1 MTVYSTLKPE
11 NTILNNVYLTYSF
24 FKNGSVN
31 VVKIDKDTNNISDL
45 TIEFKIVANDGYK
58 IDYENSSFEVDL
70 RTLTLEGLPDLTE
83 PTEEDLL
90 KIDLNEF
97 ATAEKIGAFDTSA
110 LVGDDAYNFQNV
122 DVTNFKTIEK
132 TFDVT
137 DDYGEFSSIK
147 YYIVLIDPKETSCML
162 GIYVDTDGS
171 SLFSVDGD
179 DKPKIELMHSYI
191 NDYGEFSDDTFFSVH
206 KIAFNA
212 KAIGVEPEKPLSK
225 NIFTTYVVSPSTL
238 AGIVGKQDI
247 YNEIIIN
254 TLSYPLKFNDDDLSE
269 TTIKLAGE
277 DTTHKGKTFN
287 KNNVKIEIFK
297 FKVPT
302 FNNVEQCTVNLPFN
316 NSIFLNYEDLE
327 NKTITGYII
336 YEVLTTS
343 TTLIINNG
351 DHNIY
356 KSSFDIGS
364 DLPYKPTGDYANYSK
379 SETRLANDT
388 PLLIIKCSQI
398 IKQTEVIKGTIKSEI
413 KGILKDELELLN
425 TLTEK
430 GVLINE

>member
-31 VVKIDKDTNNISDL
+31 VVKIDKDTNNITDL
-45 TIEFKIVANDGYK
+45 QLEFKIVANDGYK
-58 IDYENSSFEVDL
+58 IDYDDGQFELDL
-70 RTLTLEGLPDLTE
+70 RTLTLDDLPNLTE
-83 PTEEDLL
+83 PTETDLL

-97 ATAEKIGAFDTSA
+97 ATAEKIGVLTLKST
-110 LVGDDAYNFQNV
+110 DDYNFHDV

-132 TFDVT
+132 TVETT
-137 DDYGEFSSIK
+137 DDYGEFSSVT
-147 YYIVLIDPKETSCML
+147 YYIVLIDPKETSCMI
-162 GIYVDTDGS
+162 GVYTDTDGNS
-171 SLFSVDGD
+171 IFSVNGEGKAQFDL
-179 DKPKIELMHSYI
+179 KPIFI
-191 NDYGEFSDDTFFSVH
+191 NDYGETSDDTFFPVH

-212 KAIGVEPEKPLSK
+212 KASGVEPEKPLSK
-225 NIFTTYVVSPSTL
+225 NIFTTYVVSPATL

-277 DTTHKGKTFN
+277 ETTHKGKTFN

-297 FKVPT
+297 FSIPT
-302 FNNVEQCTVNLPFN
+302 FNNVEQCTINLPFN
-316 NSIFLNYEDLE
+316 NSVFLNYEDLE
-327 NKTITGYII
+327 NKTITGYLI

-356 KSSFDIGS
+356 KGSFDIGS

-379 SETRLANDT
+379 SETRLSNDT

-398 IKQTEVIKGTIKSEI
+398 IKQNEVIKGIIQSEI
-413 KGILKDELELLN
+413 QGILKDELELLN

-430 GVLINE
+430 GVLING

>member
-58 IDYENSSFEVDL
+58 IDYDDGQFELDL
-70 RTLTLEGLPDLTE
+70 RTLTLDDLPNLTE
-83 PTEEDLL
+83 PTETDLL
-90 KIDLNEF
+90 KIDLSEF
-97 ATAEKIGAFDTSA
+97 AAAEKIGAFDPT
-110 LVGDDAYNFQNV
+110 GTDDYNFHDV

-132 TFDVT
+132 TVETT
-137 DDYGEFSSIK
+137 DDYGEFSSVT

-179 DKPKIELMHSYI
+179 DKPTIELTHSYI
-191 NDYGEFSDDTFFSVH
+191 NDYGEESDDTFFSVH

-225 NIFTTYVVSPSTL
+225 NIFTTYVVSPSIL
-238 AGIVGKQDI
+238 AGIVGKQNI

-277 DTTHKGKTFN
+277 ETTHKGKTFN

-297 FKVPT
+297 FSIPT

-327 NKTITGYII
+327 NKTITGYLI

-356 KSSFDIGS
+356 KASFDIGS

-388 PLLIIKCSQI
+388 PLLIVKCSQI
-398 IKQTEVIKGTIKSEI
+398 VKQNEVIRGTIQSEI

-430 GVLINE
+430 GVLING